1 MAFDAG
7 FVAAVVDELN
17 RTVIGARIEKVM
29 QPGKDAIILQLHC
42 DRATVDIRESQRLL
56 FDAGSNNPRI
66 GFTENTFE
74 NPKTAPMFCMLLR
87 KHLNGA
93 KILSVKQLGFERAVE
108 IAMESHDE
116 LGFPCIKYLISE
128 TMGKCSNL
136 MFLGQDYRIISA
148 LKLID
153 FSTSQKRQILP
164 GIRYEL
170 PPLQEGK
177 MTPIGADKEKFL
189 RDYAASEAAPD
200 KFIMS
205 HYLGISPLIAR
216 EIAFRAQGGDGEALY
231 RAFSEI
237 YRAVEEKRFVP
248 VLLRDAA
255 TNVPVEYSFT
265 EIGQYGDKVRSEVCR
280 HFSNLTDEY
289 FGARTHM
296 EHMRQRSS
304 DILRLL
310 TNAETRLTK
319 KIALQSHDLEAC
331 ADKENWR
338 ISGDL
343 ITANIY
349 RLSRGMTSADLEN
362 YYSPTAELKRI
373 PLDARLTPA
382 QNAQRYYKKY
392 NKAKSAEAAL
402 TKQLVL
408 AREELEYIYT
418 VFDALTRAENETD
431 LAEIRRELY
440 ESGYAAKMKGYK
452 PVKPSAPRPM
462 EFRTTG
468 GYRVL
473 CGKNNAQ
480 NDYLTHKLAGKNDIW
495 FHIHGCPGSHTVL
508 FCGTEEPSEKDYT
521 EAATIAA
528 VYSKAP
534 RGQKVAVDYTRIR
547 NVKKPPASKPG
558 YVTYSTN
565 FSAYVTADEVLVQQ
579 LKNGMRKPGKPSDG

>member
-17 RTVIGARIEKVM
+17 RTVIGARIERVT
-29 QPGKDAIILQLHC
+29 QPGKDSIILQLHC
-42 DRATVDIRESQRLL
+42 DRAAVDIRESQRLL

-66 GFTENTFE
+66 GFTENSFE
-74 NPKTAPMFCMLLR
+74 NPKVAPMFCMLLR

-108 IAMESHDE
+108 IAVESHDE
-116 LGFPCIKYLISE
+116 LGFPCTKYLISE

-148 LKLID
+148 LKLVD

-164 GIRYEL
+164 GILYEL
-170 PPLQEGK
+170 PPLQTGK
-177 MTPIGADKEKFL
+177 VSPIGADREKFL
-189 RDYAASEAAPD
+189 RDYAESSAAPD

-205 HYLGISPLIAR
+205 HYLGISPLLAR
-216 EIAFRAQGGDGEALY
+216 EIAFRAQGGDGNALY
-231 RAFSEI
+231 EAFSGI
-237 YRAVEEKRFVP
+237 YRAVEEKRFTP
-248 VLLRDAA
+248 VLLRDASTGA
-255 TNVPVEYSFT
+255 PVEYSFT
-265 EIGQYGDKVRSEVCR
+265 EIGQYGDKVRTEVCR

-289 FGARTHM
+289 FGAKTRM
-296 EHMRQRSS
+296 EHIRQRSS

-319 KIALQSHDLEAC
+319 KIALQTHDLEAC
-331 ADKENWR
+331 AEKEEWR
-338 ISGDL
+338 IAGDL

-349 RLSRGMTSADLEN
+349 RLSHGMSLARLEN
-362 YYSPTAELKRI
+362 YYSPDGELKEI
-373 PLDARLTPA
+373 PLDSRLTPA

-392 NKAKSAEAAL
+392 SKAKTAETAL
-402 TKQLVL
+402 THQLAL
-408 AREELEYIYT
+408 AREELDYIAT
-418 VFDALTRAENETD
+418 VFDALARAENETD

-440 ESGYAAKMKGYK
+440 EAGFASKMKGYK
-452 PVKPSAPRPM
+452 PVKPTAPKPM
-462 EFRTTG
+462 EFRTSG
-468 GYRVL
+468 GFRVL

-480 NDYLTHKLAGKNDIW
+480 NDHLTHKLAGKNDIW
-495 FHIHGCPGSHTVL
+495 FHIHGCPGSHAVL
-508 FCGTEEPSEKDYT
+508 FCGTEEPSETDYT

-534 RGQKVAVDYTRIR
+534 RGQKVAVDYTRAR

-565 FSAYVTADEVLVQQ
+565 FSAYVTADEALAQR
-579 LKNGMRKPGKPSDG
+579 LKCR